1 MTAEISGIEDLQ
13 LLTEGC
19 DEVAVHT
26 ANALTCLCLAL
37 QAAGDS
43 AVVSHLLDAIGQTKR
58 VQFRMAEAKDG

>member
-37 QAAGDS
+37 QALKNGS
-43 AVVSHLLDAIGQTKR
+43 LLCTIQDAIGYVKEFQIKLE
-58 VQFRMAEAKDG
+58 EAKGG